1 MDREPIVPVV
11 ECLRCRV
18 DINAKEQW
26 FRGKKAAKLM
36 KRLMR
41 TEVEME
47 NQFLRG
53 STVTS
58 IHRGRKDYMN
68 FAEGHHLPPLAATD
82 GQMTAYIAHS
92 LHYRGDGLKIIDSS
106 TLQNYVTAQGSY
118 TKALRRALRAP
129 SLYNPAK
136 SERVR
141 MLMKVARDEYKKP
154 SKAMRPW
161 LITEVKRMLKKG
173 FHNTRSGKHRRL
185 CLWFHTLGVLRQ
197 TAGSILRVFFR
208 INRKGKI
215 RWKSKSHISV
225 RKADGVKY
233 IEVMV
238 DVDKNV
244 KKWKLRRACIPH
256 HVHNLGIYPV
266 KELEA
271 YIRES
276 GVKSGDYLMAAP
288 APKGRGN
295 RLRQNPYTNQVSA
308 FRSAYRRAYPSATSD
323 DAKKYGTTSCRKSLA
338 QWLWDDGNA
347 KRVIADQ
354 GGWAIRTD
362 AVDIYFKTGRTKLL
376 YAVANAGTKH
386 LKIKKKLRRV

>member
-1 MDREPIVPVV
+1 
-11 ECLRCRV
+11 
-18 DINAKEQW
+18 
-26 FRGKKAAKLM
+26 
-36 KRLMR
+36 
-41 TEVEME
+41 ME

-53 STVTS
+53 STVTG
-58 IHRGRKDYMN
+58 IHRARRDYMT
-68 FAEGHHLPPLAATD
+68 FAEEHHLPPLPATD
-82 GQMTAYIAHS
+82 GQITAYIAHS
-92 LHYRGDGLKIIDSS
+92 LHYRGGGQNTIDSS
-106 TLQNYVTAQGSY
+106 TLQNYVTAQGSF
-118 TKALRRALRAP
+118 TKALRRALNAP

-141 MLMKVARDEYKKP
+141 MLMKVARDEYKKA
-154 SKAMRPW
+154 SKAKVPW
-161 LITEVKRMLKKG
+161 LITEIRSMLEKG
-173 FHNTRSGKHRRL
+173 FHDTRSGRHRRL

-208 INRKGKI
+208 VKRNGTIKWG
-215 RWKSKSHISV
+215 SKSHISV

-244 KKWKLRRACIPH
+244 KKWKLRRAYIPH
-256 HVHNLGIYPV
+256 HVKNLGLYPV

-271 YIRES
+271 YIRTS
-276 GVKSGDYLMAAP
+276 GIRSGDYLMAAP
-288 APKGRGN
+288 APKKKGLG
-295 RLRQNPYTNQVSA
+295 LRSNPYTNQLAA
-308 FRSAYRRAYPSATSD
+308 FRAAYRRAYPSATSAD
-323 DAKKYGTTSCRKSLA
+323 VKRYGTTSCRKSLA

-386 LKIKKKLRRV
+386 LETKSKLRKI